1 MPIKNYLKRK
11 IIKQQNVPVS
21 QTKLTRFYDENTIL
35 QGKSSIESVNF
46 DENNRL
52 ITNKAKFAEMNFMDS
67 NLGDVED
74 FMHNYTE
81 NEDSFE
87 QVNSRELTYF
97 NHNLSGILTN
107 NENLAESSNLYNEN
121 NMQQAFFS
129 SDVYESDSKIA
140 QSTKKYKSLMDFGT
154 ARVVPSSEKIEN
166 YSSRNL
172 IENSNLTYQTPK
184 KDEKNELK
192 LSYDEIYN
200 YILNELKKEMRN

>member
-172 IENSNLTYQTPK
+172 IENSNLTYETAK